1 MTTKEIDRMIT
12 TRIQTT
18 TRLFIATISLA
29 AVALTL
35 VATPAADAAG
45 LRNCVD
51 VAGPQSGR
59 AGCYEDVWVDGVQV
73 RMTFSNTRFTGATP
87 KELDPF
93 YVLAPQTNRPQG
105 APPNTF
111 PHDHVV
117 RAVPNQNHGQYSVQM
132 QGFFVLCSGQGIV
145 SGACVPSWTSVGGPD
160 PLPFAKTVDGKPL
173 TSTEAIEA
181 AADAGNLALINL
193 GPGAVIVGAISG
205 SD

>member
-1 MTTKEIDRMIT
+1 MIT

-18 TRLFIATISLA
+18 ARLFVATISVGAMALA
-29 AVALTL
+29 VIAAPAVG
-35 VATPAADAAG
+35 AAG

-59 AGCYEDVWVDGVQV
+59 AGCYEDVWADGTQY

-93 YVLAPQTNRPQG
+93 YVLAPQTDKPQG

-117 RAVPNQNHGQYSVQM
+117 RGVPPQNHGQYSVQM
-132 QGFFVLCSGQGIV
+132 QGFFVVCSGQGIV

-160 PLPFAKTVDGKPL
+160 PLPFAKSVNGQPL
-173 TSTEAIEA
+173 TSTTAIESA
-181 AADAGNLALINL
+181 AAAGDLALINL
-193 GPGAVIVGAISG
+193 GPGAVIVGAINSP
-205 SD
+205 D

>member
-1 MTTKEIDRMIT
+1 MIT

-18 TRLFIATISLA
+18 ARLFVATISVGAMALA
-29 AVALTL
+29 VIAAPAVG
-35 VATPAADAAG
+35 AAG

-59 AGCYEDVWVDGVQV
+59 AGCYEDVWADGAQH

-93 YVLAPQTNRPQG
+93 YVLAPQTDKPQG

-117 RAVPNQNHGQYSVQM
+117 RGVPPQNHGQYSVQM

-145 SGACVPSWTSVGGPD
+145 SGACVPSWTSIGGPD
-160 PLPFAKTVDGKPL
+160 PMPFAKTVSGQPL
-173 TSTEAIEA
+173 TSTVAIEA
-181 AADAGNLALINL
+181 AAAAGNLALINL
-193 GPGAVIVGAISG
+193 GPGAVIVGAVTRG
-205 SD
+205 N

>member
-1 MTTKEIDRMIT
+1 MIT

-29 AVALTL
+29 AVALAF
-35 VATPAADAAG
+35 VAAPAAGAAG

-51 VAGPQSGR
+51 ITGPQSGR
-59 AGCYEDVWVDGVQV
+59 AGCYEDVWADGVEY
-73 RMTFSNTRFTGATP
+73 RMTFSNTRFSGATP

-93 YVLAPQTNRPQG
+93 YVLAAQTDRPQG

-117 RAVPNQNHGQYSVQM
+117 RAVPSQNNGTYSVQM

-145 SGACVPSWTSVGGPD
+145 SGACVPAWTSIGGPD
-160 PLPFAKTVDGKPL
+160 PLPFATTVNGLPL
-173 TSTEAIEA
+173 TSTEAIESA
-181 AADAGNLALINL
+181 AAAANLVLINL
-193 GPGAVIVGAISG
+193 GPGAVIVGAVTG
-205 SD
+205 SN

>member
-1 MTTKEIDRMIT
+1 MIT
-12 TRIQTT
+12 KRIQTA
-18 TRLFIATISLA
+18 TRLSIATMSLA
-29 AVALTL
+29 AVALAL
-35 VATPAADAAG
+35 VAAPAAGAAG

-51 VAGPQSGR
+51 VTGPQSGR
-59 AGCYEDVWVDGVQV
+59 AGCYEDVWADGAQY

-93 YVLAPQTNRPQG
+93 YVLAPQTDKPQG

-117 RAVPNQNHGQYSVQM
+117 RAVPRQNHGQYSVQM

-145 SGACVPSWTSVGGPD
+145 SGACVPSWTSIGGPD
-160 PLPFAKTVDGKPL
+160 PLPFAQTVNGQPL

-193 GPGAVIVGAISG
+193 GPGAVIVGAVTG
-205 SD
+205 N

>member
-1 MTTKEIDRMIT
+1 MIKK
-12 TRIQTT
+12 RIQTM
-18 TRLFIATISLA
+18 TRLVLATISLG
-29 AVALTL
+29 AVALAL
-35 VATPAADAAG
+35 VAAPTAGAAG

-51 VAGPQSGR
+51 VSGPQSGR
-59 AGCYEDVWVDGVQV
+59 VGCYELVWANGVQV
-73 RMTFSNTRFTGATP
+73 RMTFSNQGFDGATP
-87 KELDPF
+87 NALDPF
-93 YVLAPQTNRPQG
+93 YVLAPQTDKPQG

-117 RAVPNQNHGQYSVQM
+117 RSVPQGNHGQYSLQL

-160 PLPFAKTVDGKPL
+160 PLPFATTVNGHAL

-193 GPGAVIVGAISG
+193 GPGAVIVGAVSG
-205 SD
+205 NN

>member
-1 MTTKEIDRMIT
+1 MIHA
-12 TRIQTT
+12 RI
-18 TRLFIATISLA
+18 RSAAVSFIAMMALA
-29 AVALTL
+29 TVAFGF
-35 VATPAADAAG
+35 ATAPAATGAG

-59 AGCYEDVWVDGVQV
+59 AGCYEDVWADGTQY

-93 YVLAPQTNRPQG
+93 YVLAPQTDKPQG

-117 RAVPNQNHGQYSVQM
+117 REVPAQNHGNYSVQL

-160 PLPFAKTVDGKPL
+160 PLPFATTVNGHSL
-173 TSTEAIEA
+173 TSAGAIESA
-181 AADAGNLALINL
+181 AAAGLVAPINL
-193 GPGAVIVGAISG
+193 GPGAVIVGSIG
-205 SD
+205 GN

>member
-1 MTTKEIDRMIT
+1 MIH
-12 TRIQTT
+12 TRI
-18 TRLFIATISLA
+18 RSAAISFIAMMALA
-29 AVALTL
+29 TVAFGF
-35 VATPAADAAG
+35 ATAPAATGAG

-59 AGCYEDVWVDGVQV
+59 AGCYEDVWADGTQY

-93 YVLAPQTNRPQG
+93 YVLAPQTDKPQG

-117 RAVPNQNHGQYSVQM
+117 REVPAQNHGNYSVQL

-160 PLPFAKTVDGKPL
+160 PLPFATTVDGHSL
-173 TSTEAIEA
+173 TSTEAIESA
-181 AADAGNLALINL
+181 AHAGNLALINL
-193 GPGAVIVGAISG
+193 GPGAVIVGSISG
-205 SD
+205 N